1 MNTYP
6 KELESLL
13 RKANL
18 LGSGHVEIRGI
29 HRIRTKRVSD
39 DGEFFQEERRPDVE
53 DILTGSTT
61 PVKLRNGQIAGY
73 WANGLTSDEKEKIH
87 IEAGVPYYYLGEPIN
102 QMTKRPEYP
111 DTHIAIKEGEILD
124 MTVPAHVAKFNVLV
138 EGVYVGHNKQDAE
151 DNDALFYFYSR
162 NEEQKRKRND
172 LKEKK
177 KAFEL
182 IDELDTK
189 EKRQVLR
196 IMTYK
201 GYIAVSHYIDSDDV
215 PLVFDDLCFD
225 MPLQVVK
232 AHNQSNKNEFIICKA
247 LLEAGH
253 LRESSEDG
261 PYYKDEVIYGSQ
273 EQVAENFAELMKVIN
288 SHSDLKKAF
297 YKMEEHIKNV
307 ELSDNE
313 STVPNSALEIM
324 RRHGLA
330 KEEDKHDVFKAM
342 IARATKSKILKLL
355 SNNNIDHDFTGD
367 SSLPDMRELCLEHID
382 KLA

>member
-73 WANGLTSDEKEKIH
+73 WANGLTSNEKEKIH
-87 IEAGVPYYYLGEPIN
+87 IEAGVPYYHLGEPIN

-151 DNDALFYFYSR
+151 DNDALFYFYS
-162 NEEQKRKRND
+162 
-172 LKEKK
+172 
-177 KAFEL
+177 
-182 IDELDTK
+182 
-189 EKRQVLR
+189 
-196 IMTYK
+196 
-201 GYIAVSHYIDSDDV
+201 
-215 PLVFDDLCFD
+215 
-225 MPLQVVK
+225 
-232 AHNQSNKNEFIICKA
+232 
-247 LLEAGH
+247 
-253 LRESSEDG
+253 
-261 PYYKDEVIYGSQ
+261 
-273 EQVAENFAELMKVIN
+273 
-288 SHSDLKKAF
+288 
-297 YKMEEHIKNV
+297 
-307 ELSDNE
+307 
-313 STVPNSALEIM
+313 
-324 RRHGLA
+324 
-330 KEEDKHDVFKAM
+330 
-342 IARATKSKILKLL
+342 
-355 SNNNIDHDFTGD
+355 
-367 SSLPDMRELCLEHID
+367 
-382 KLA
+382 